1 MKRETKLVI
10 SILMMVMMVF
20 AGGKLFLNDDKTDG
34 DMGMNN
40 KASQI
45 ERL

>member
-1 MKRETKLVI
+1 MKRKTKMAI
-10 SILMMVMMVF
+10 AILMMVMMVF

-40 KASQI
+40 KVSHI